1 MQAASPGSYRLCPWE
16 LHVASPWCYTWRPMG
31 VTVAFQACVCAL
43 YSTLP
48 IHGRDLREA
57 HTRTSTPAASPFPGD
72 DGARVSHQKQA
83 PLSPEA
89 GALVA
94 GHSHHS
100 LVVIC
105 VALERAVV
113 SERGAPGAGGRS
125 LHDLDHLLHFLQNL
139 RATDGNQIETTQRE
153 EANRHLSSNQGGA
166 KYNTHP
172 VNTPAQPIHG
182 HLIAPPPQE
191 RGGASPSQQSGEQQT
206 MCLAIPDYYS
216 QPNQSPSLRGR
227 LRRPLHALRA

>member
-1 MQAASPGSYRLCPWE
+1 MQAASHGSYKRCPWE
-16 LHVASPWCYTWRPMG
+16 LHVTSPGCYTWRPMG

-94 GHSHHS
+94 GHSRHS

-153 EANRHLSSNQGGA
+153 EANRHISSNQGGV
-166 KYNTHP
+166 KY
-172 VNTPAQPIHG
+172 TPGQHSSPTNSWAFNCTTPPREGGSLTEPAEWRTTDNVPG
-182 HLIAPPPQE
+182 H
-191 RGGASPSQQSGEQQT
+191 S
-206 MCLAIPDYYS
+206 
-216 QPNQSPSLRGR
+216 R
-227 LRRPLHALRA
+227 LLFPA